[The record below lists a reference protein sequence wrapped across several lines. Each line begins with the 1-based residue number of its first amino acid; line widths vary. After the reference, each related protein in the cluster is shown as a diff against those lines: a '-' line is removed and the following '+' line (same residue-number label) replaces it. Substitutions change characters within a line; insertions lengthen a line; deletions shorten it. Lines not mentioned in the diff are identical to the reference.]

1 MLNAEQMIDL
11 GLVLVGTVDTVRRQL
26 DTMRARLP
34 IDWIFAWMYNG
45 VLPNETLAHT
55 IERFAREVTKQA

>member
-1 MLNAEQMIDL
+1 MDL

-26 DTMRARLP
+26 DTMRSRLP

-45 VLPNETLAHT
+45 VLPHATLLTT
-55 IERFAREVTKQA
+55 IERFARDVTHQA

>member
-1 MLNAEQMIDL
+1 MLNADQMIEL
-11 GLVLVGTVDTVRRQL
+11 GFVLVGTVDTVRRQL
-26 DTMRARLP
+26 DAMRARLP

-45 VLPNETLAHT
+45 VLTNERLMTT

>member
-1 MLNAEQMIDL
+1 MLNADQMIEL

-26 DTMRARLP
+26 DAMRARLP

-45 VLPNETLAHT
+45 VLTNERLMTT